1 MADVDATNSTAMP
14 AYDFK
19 CDTCKRVIEERHS
32 IHQIPASVECVCG
45 GTATK
50 MLSIGSAV
58 NTQPCSSKYPY
69 VSRRLPKNAA
79 GCKTDTAGRPVIQS
93 RRHEDTVFKTLG
105 YARE

>member
-1 MADVDATNSTAMP
+1 MAGGQATNPPAMP

-19 CDTCKRVIEERHS
+19 CDTCKRAIEERHS

-45 GTATK
+45 GLATR

-79 GCKTDTAGRPVIQS
+79 GCKTDKAGRPVIQS
-93 RRHEDTVFKTLG
+93 RKHEDRVLKTLG
-105 YARE
+105 YDRE